1 MKCFPT
7 LQELQVFSV
16 ILVDY
21 TSVQVKIGQTVS
33 TVVTM
38 ETRKRDQ
45 TLELSFCENH

>member
-21 TSVQVKIGQTVS
+21 TSVQVKIGQNRVNCCHNGD
-33 TVVTM
+33 M
-38 ETRKRDQ
+38 KKRPDPGTQ
-45 TLELSFCENH
+45 FL